1 MLVILGGC
9 QQKSGESKN
18 NASAEGGN
26 QKLYEEVMAVH
37 DDVMPKMDD
46 IYKLKRKLKEQ
57 LSSDNLASDRR
68 KAIADAIK
76 NLDTASEGMME
87 WMRNFNPLPDSAGQ
101 EKARDYLLAEKDK
114 IQRVKDDMLKSIETA
129 QSLQ

>member
-9 QQKSGESKN
+9 QQKSGESGT
-18 NASAEGGN
+18 NASPEGGN

-46 IYKLKRKLKEQ
+46 IYKLKRKLKEE
-57 LSSDNLASDRR
+57 LSSNNLDADRR
-68 KAIADAIK
+68 KVIEDAIK
-76 NLDTASEGMME
+76 NLDIASEGMME

-101 EKARDYLLAEKDK
+101 DKARDYLLAEKDK

-129 QSLQ
+129 QALQ